1 MRNLDNACKTQTSH
15 AKRRQLIRNPDNAY
29 ETQRVH
35 TKLRKCIRNPDS
47 ACETQTTHTKL
58 RQRIRN
64 SDNVY
69 ETQTTHAKRRKR
81 KRNPD
86 NEYETQTTHTKLG
99 QRMRNVDN
107 ANETQTK
114 RSNRDLVS
122 LFHASLEIPV
132 ERFLY
137 ELWFSPIEQQAVFR
151 SLVYQE
157 NELNTMV
164 GSIWNEPYRWCNG
177 KRARLR
183 CGRSGVRT
191 PIGSNE
197 RLWNWYLLLLR

>member
-1 MRNLDNACKTQTSH
+1 MQ
-15 AKRRQLIRNPDNAY
+15 NPD
-29 ETQRVH
+29 
-35 TKLRKCIRNPDS
+35 I
-47 ACETQTTHTKL
+47 ACETQTTHTKP

-197 RLWNWYLLLLR
+197 RL

>member
-1 MRNLDNACKTQTSH
+1 MCPRKHEIKTRDLCLIALSGFRLRCLRFACVVSVSYALSEFRIRCLGFVCFFYVSH
-15 AKRRQLIRNPDNAY
+15 A
-29 ETQRVH
+29 
-35 TKLRKCIRNPDS
+35 S
-47 ACETQTTHTKL
+47 
-58 RQRIRN
+58 
-64 SDNVY
+64 
-69 ETQTTHAKRRKR
+69 
-81 KRNPD
+81 
-86 NEYETQTTHTKLG
+86 
-99 QRMRNVDN
+99 
-107 ANETQTK
+107 
-114 RSNRDLVS
+114 
-122 LFHASLEIPV
+122 V

-164 GSIWNEPYRWCNG
+164 GSIWNEPHRWCNG

-197 RLWNWYLLLLR
+197 RL